1 MSPTTRVLKPAITKG
16 RTRAS
21 RATEEKRELALA
33 AAVEDIAE
41 FLRTCGVKE
50 DASRALALENA
61 LGLNS
66 MMDDVRYSHTFLTGF
81 RNDEVPAFVHDFFG
95 LEAALGDSAQIA
107 ETTNKLAA
115 FYLGARAA
123 ISAAQSKPDVRGFRK
138 ALCEYVTKY
147 ADGNK
152 SFVLDNAACW
162 YSVTIRRLMAAKND
176 GSVMGV
182 FSPGMGDYLLRRI
195 PALATMLEHIITDI
209 DKLRSSVLA
218 LCPKHGIDQHGAG
231 LLCDKI
237 LEEGITLDD
246 LRVGKRT
253 PIPGTEDGT
262 EDGTKPKEYI
272 GVMGAFRLAS
282 REDLL
287 TNVPA
292 AQEVLE
298 HALAELEQTAL
309 DALDGY
315 DSPAPTVLTREE
327 LFLLTCA
334 PHEAALKSEH

>member
-1 MSPTTRVLKPAITKG
+1 MSATIPVLNLAIAKG
-16 RTRAS
+16 RTRA
-21 RATEEKRELALA
+21 TEAKRELALA

-50 DASRALALENA
+50 DAALAVARENA
-61 LGLNS
+61 LGLKS
-66 MMDDVRYSHTFLTGF
+66 MMEDVRYSHIFLTGVQ
-81 RNDEVPAFVHDFFG
+81 NDEVPAFVQNFLA
-95 LEAALGDSAQIA
+95 LEAALEDSAQIE

-123 ISAAQSKPDVRGFRK
+123 ITAAQGKADVSGFLK
-138 ALCEYVTKY
+138 ALREYVTKY
-147 ADGNK
+147 AVDGNI
-152 SFVLDNAACW
+152 SIVLDNAVCRC
-162 YSVTIRRLMAAKND
+162 SVTIGRLMAAKND

-182 FSPGMGDYLLRRI
+182 FPHDMGEYLLRRI

-218 LCPKHGIDQHGAG
+218 LCPAHGIDQPS

-253 PIPGTEDGT
+253 PIPGTERPG
-262 EDGTKPKEYI
+262 EEKKYI

-282 REDLL
+282 RKDLL
-287 TNVPA
+287 AEVPA
-292 AQEVLE
+292 APEVLE
-298 HALAELEQTAL
+298 HALAELGAPL

-315 DSPAPTVLTREE
+315 DSPAPTVPTKEE
-327 LFLLTCA
+327 LFMLNCA
-334 PHEAALKSEH
+334 PMKQR